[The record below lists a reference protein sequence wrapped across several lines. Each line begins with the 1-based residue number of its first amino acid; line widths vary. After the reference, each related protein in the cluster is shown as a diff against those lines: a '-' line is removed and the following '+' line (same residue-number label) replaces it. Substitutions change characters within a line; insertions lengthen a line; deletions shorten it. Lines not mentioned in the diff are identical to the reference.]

1 MKTSKKTLFLK
12 SDKVGEGELGSMLIK
27 GFLSAIIE
35 QENTPEF
42 IICVNSA
49 VLLTTADE
57 DDEIVAI
64 LKKIEEKGVK
74 IYSCGT
80 CLDYYNKRDD
90 DYGGSLENRAR
101 FLMEVYQ
108 EIRQRVGAD
117 FPVMIKINSED
128 FLEGGIT
135 VEEMIRVARMLQDQG
150 MDAIEM
156 SGGTFESGKLIPSRA
171 GTSKSEDREVYYKEA
186 AQAFKKQIK
195 IPLILVGG
203 FLSHSL
209 AQEVVTCGIAD
220 YVALSRPLIR
230 EPGLVKRWGAGDHK
244 KATCISCNR
253 CFMTLFSEEAL
264 HCAQDKKNKKKRKFH
279 V

>member
-35 QENTPEF
+35 QENTPES

-90 DYGGSLENRAR
+90 LKVGVAGNAMDTVKSLLSENIVS
-101 FLMEVYQ
+101 F
-108 EIRQRVGAD
+108 
-117 FPVMIKINSED
+117 
-128 FLEGGIT
+128 
-135 VEEMIRVARMLQDQG
+135 
-150 MDAIEM
+150 
-156 SGGTFESGKLIPSRA
+156 
-171 GTSKSEDREVYYKEA
+171 
-186 AQAFKKQIK
+186 
-195 IPLILVGG
+195 
-203 FLSHSL
+203 
-209 AQEVVTCGIAD
+209 
-220 YVALSRPLIR
+220 
-230 EPGLVKRWGAGDHK
+230 
-244 KATCISCNR
+244 
-253 CFMTLFSEEAL
+253 
-264 HCAQDKKNKKKRKFH
+264 
-279 V
+279 